1 MTKAIRRLDA
11 IYYLAAQ
18 IGIFVAAYRGSVAW
32 TIACGFILTDGALTI
47 LWEQAHKEDKP

>member
-1 MTKAIRRLDA
+1 MTKARMLDA

-18 IGIFVAAYRGSVAW
+18 IGIFVAAFHGSVVW
-32 TIACGFILTDGALTI
+32 TIACGFILIDGALTI